1 MLRRAFR
8 RIATEQKLFN
18 LFSAASEDD
27 IQRFLLELVLTDIGF
42 RAQAMVPVYL
52 KGLDARCNQC
62 DLFSAYRWTAK
73 TIVWQETFTE

>member
-1 MLRRAFR
+1 MANQTPPTSSKHRFLFDQGTGPSV
-8 RIATEQKLFN
+8 IACKECG
-18 LFSAASEDD
+18 SEDV
-27 IQRFLLELVLTDIGF
+27 RVLGF
-42 RAQAMVPVYL
+42 RAQAMVQVYL